1 MYAWVGL
8 WTSSFLLTA
17 ACTNLAGLIRYC
29 TRFTEEVF
37 NSFLGST
44 YIWSA
49 CSSLYGQLSVAAL
62 AAAGAA
68 AGAGVASGG

>member
-29 TRFTEEVF
+29 TRFTEDVF
-37 NSFLGST
+37 NALLAFNFIAEALRSL
-44 YIWSA
+44 
-49 CSSLYGQLSVAAL
+49 SSEFTPCLLWRE
-62 AAAGAA
+62 
-68 AGAGVASGG
+68 